1 MGSEGGEGGL
11 GEKMASKRVGGIE
24 KKWRKEVTRNI
35 LVIAEYIW
43 SYYLNK
49 NTNKKRNKRFLNQ
62 TWFDAT
68 LV

>member
-43 SYYLNK
+43 
-49 NTNKKRNKRFLNQ
+49 FLL
-62 TWFDAT
+62 FK
-68 LV
+68 

>member
-11 GEKMASKRVGGIE
+11 GEKNGFKEGGRHR

-43 SYYLNK
+43 
-49 NTNKKRNKRFLNQ
+49 FLL
-62 TWFDAT
+62 FK
-68 LV
+68 